1 MKEHINEGGEV
12 LEHKT
17 IEVEGSI
24 EGVDKELFDQNGEI
38 ETVVRELRGK
48 GGNRHDH
55 TYSR

>member
-38 ETVVRELRGK
+38 ETVVRELRNTK
-48 GGNRHDH
+48 ENLKA
-55 TYSR
+55 S